1 MCIRDSSWTLK
12 VKGTSSTPTW
22 SVKDASIATVDGS
35 GKVSAVSKGSTTI
48 TVTVDGQTLTCLVR
62 CT

>member
-1 MCIRDSSWTLK
+1 M
-12 VKGTSSTPTW
+12 
-22 SVKDASIATVDGS
+22 KDASIATVDGS